1 MAPAALWAALAVG
14 LQLWAAG
21 RAVPAQVVFPRSV
34 PEPSNLCQPR
44 EYYDERAQ
52 RRCSQCPPGCRAKS
66 FCNETSDTVCVP
78 CEDSTY
84 TQLWNWLPE
93 CLSCGSR
100 CSTGQ
105 VETQACTLKQNRI
118 CTCEPGRYCILPRQ
132 EGCQVCGL
140 LRKCPPGFG
149 VAKPGTATSNVVCA
163 ACAPG
168 TFSDRTSSTDTCRP
182 HRNCSSVAVP
192 GNASMDAICK
202 SVLPTPRVASEP
214 ASVPQPGSTRSHHA
228 ELTRG
233 PSTAPGTSPLPP
245 MVPSPP
251 AEGLITGNFS
261 LPIGLIVGVTALGL
275 LVIGLVNCVIM
286 TQKKKKS
293 FCLQGEA
300 KVPHLPADKAGG
312 APGQE
317 QQHLLTTAQSSSS
330 SSLESSAST
339 ADKRT
344 PTGDQLHAPGTG
356 KASGPGEVRASS
368 SSSAEPSSGS
378 HGTQVN
384 VTCIVNVCSSSGHGS
399 QCPSQTSSTAGDMDA
414 SPSDSLKDEQVPF
427 SKEECPCQSQSGASE
442 TLLQNPEEKPLPLGV
457 PEGGVKS
464 LTRPARDASQ
474 PRGAD
479 LWAF

>member
-149 VAKPGTATSNVVCA
+149 VAKP
-163 ACAPG
+163 
-168 TFSDRTSSTDTCRP
+168 D
-182 HRNCSSVAVP
+182 VP
-192 GNASMDAICK
+192 
-202 SVLPTPRVASEP
+202 R
-214 ASVPQPGSTRSHHA
+214 
-228 ELTRG
+228 
-233 PSTAPGTSPLPP
+233 
-245 MVPSPP
+245 
-251 AEGLITGNFS
+251 
-261 LPIGLIVGVTALGL
+261 
-275 LVIGLVNCVIM
+275 
-286 TQKKKKS
+286 
-293 FCLQGEA
+293 
-300 KVPHLPADKAGG
+300 
-312 APGQE
+312 
-317 QQHLLTTAQSSSS
+317 
-330 SSLESSAST
+330 
-339 ADKRT
+339 
-344 PTGDQLHAPGTG
+344 
-356 KASGPGEVRASS
+356 
-368 SSSAEPSSGS
+368 
-378 HGTQVN
+378 
-384 VTCIVNVCSSSGHGS
+384 
-399 QCPSQTSSTAGDMDA
+399 
-414 SPSDSLKDEQVPF
+414 
-427 SKEECPCQSQSGASE
+427 
-442 TLLQNPEEKPLPLGV
+442 
-457 PEGGVKS
+457 
-464 LTRPARDASQ
+464 
-474 PRGAD
+474 
-479 LWAF
+479 